1 MPNEYRVRQVNRL
14 ESVGAPAVRTFQALQ
29 RSGQGPCMRSGAAV
43 RSAEE
48 LQPVLSIGR
57 DEYRRHGNSA
67 VRAGVDG
74 AGGACVI

>member
-1 MPNEYRVRQVNRL
+1 MPNGYRVRQINLV
-14 ESVGAPAVRTFQALQ
+14 EKVGSPAVRTFQPLQ

-48 LQPVLSIGR
+48 SLPALSIGR

-67 VRAGVDG
+67 ERAGVDG
-74 AGGACVI
+74 AGGACVN

>member
-1 MPNEYRVRQVNRL
+1 
-14 ESVGAPAVRTFQALQ
+14 
-29 RSGQGPCMRSGAAV
+29 MRSGAAV
-43 RSAEE
+43 RSAAE
-48 LQPVLSIGR
+48 LQPALSIGR